1 MTLAERLRQLSPD
14 DLAALGIAGVAYV
27 KAVTVDDATGYAVHA
42 ADGRQI
48 GILPTREA
56 ALAAMREHGL
66 EPVSLH

>member
-27 KAVTVDDATGYAVHA
+27 KAVTVDDAMGYAVHA

-48 GILPTREA
+48 GTNR
-56 ALAAMREHGL
+56 
-66 EPVSLH
+66 

>member
-1 MTLAERLRQLSPD
+1 MTLAERLRQLSPA
-14 DLAALGIAGVAYV
+14 DLAALGIAYV
-27 KAVTVDDATGYAVHA
+27 KAVTVDDGPGYAVHA

-66 EPVSLH
+66 EPVSVH

>member
-1 MTLAERLRQLSPD
+1 MSLVERLRQLSPA
-14 DLAALGIAGVAYV
+14 DLAALGVAGVAYV
-27 KAVTVDDATGYAVHA
+27 KAVAADDAVGYAVHA

-48 GILPTREA
+48 GMLPTREA